1 MKEDLV
7 FIEVFSFYRD
17 QSYLTYECKL
27 GSFGFGIT
35 SKVYQKG
42 NRLVFT
48 IIQVIL
54 I

>member
-7 FIEVFSFYRD
+7 LIDGFFLYKD

-35 SKVYQKG
+35 SKD
-42 NRLVFT
+42 
-48 IIQVIL
+48 ISE
-54 I
+54 